1 LCLLQK
7 YDNYQLIRNKNVKK
21 PQTILKVL
29 SALLFFKLSLYFCLT
44 ISGISMQK
52 YNISRSNY
60 FYAIGL
66 SYKKADADIRGRFSL
81 DEESKLNLI
90 NQAKENAIESLVVTS
105 TCNRTE
111 IYGFAQHPFQLIQL
125 LCDNTRGTVEEFQ
138 DVAYI
143 YKNKDAITH
152 MFRVGSGL
160 DSQILGDFEIIS
172 QLKISAKLSRKHGLL
187 NHFTERL
194 VNAVIQASKRIKT
207 ETDISSGATSV
218 SFASVQYIF
227 NAVEDITNKNIL
239 LFGTGKIG
247 RNTCENLVKHTKN
260 EHITLIN
267 RTKDKAEQVA
277 GKFNLVV
284 KDYASLQEEINKSDI
299 LIVATGA
306 QRPTID
312 KQIIQS
318 EKPLLILDL
327 SIPKNVNENVEELK
341 HVKLVH
347 LDHLSQI
354 TDQTLESRKQHIPH
368 AEAIIEEVKAE
379 FNSWLETRKFAP
391 TIKAL
396 KHKLNDFAIAE
407 LETQRKKR
415 SDFNEEQAELISNNI
430 IQKIT
435 NHFAH
440 HLKDDDVSTDESLEL
455 IKKVFQLEP
464 STKNV

>member
-1 LCLLQK
+1 
-7 YDNYQLIRNKNVKK
+7 
-21 PQTILKVL
+21 
-29 SALLFFKLSLYFCLT
+29 
-44 ISGISMQK
+44 MQK

-66 SYKKADADIRGRFSL
+66 SYKKADAEIRGCFSL
-81 DEESKLNLI
+81 DEDSKLALI
-90 NQAKENAIESLVVTS
+90 NQAKENDIESLVVTS

-111 IYGFAQHPFQLIQL
+111 IYGFVQHPFQLIKL

-138 DVAYI
+138 KVAYV
-143 YKNKDAITH
+143 YKNKEAIAH

-172 QLKISAKLSRKHGLL
+172 QLKKSAKLSRKFGLL
-187 NHFTERL
+187 NHFSERL

-207 ETDISSGATSV
+207 ETNISSGATSV
-218 SFASVQYIF
+218 SFASVQYIL
-227 NAVEDITNKNIL
+227 NTIENVSAKNIL

-267 RTKDKAEQVA
+267 RTKTKAEQIA

-284 KDYASLQEEINKSDI
+284 KDYANLQEEINTSDI
-299 LIVATGA
+299 LIVATGS

-312 KQIIQS
+312 RHLINTN
-318 EKPLLILDL
+318 KPLLILDL
-327 SIPKNVNENVEELK
+327 SIPKNVNENVTELDN
-341 HVKLVH
+341 VSLVH
-347 LDHLSQI
+347 LDHLSKL
-354 TDQTLESRKQHIPH
+354 TDQTLEERKKHIPL
-368 AEAIIEEVKAE
+368 AEAIIQEVNDE

-396 KHKLNDFAIAE
+396 KHKLNDFKVAE
-407 LETQRKKR
+407 LDTQRKKL
-415 SDFNEEQAELISNNI
+415 SDFNEQQAEIISNNI

-440 HLKDDDVSTDESLEL
+440 HLKDDTISTDDSLEL
-455 IKKVFQLEP
+455 IKKVFQLEEP
-464 STKNV
+464 SINV